1 MSYRIAIDVGG
12 TFTDVVAYDND
23 TAEVTFH
30 KVATTPDDPG
40 RGILEGFAAA
50 GVDVN
55 DITHF
60 VHGTTL
66 GLNALLTRTG
76 ARTGIVTTRGFRD
89 VYLLGRTDRRPM
101 YDLKYRKAASI
112 VQRSDTFEVPERLNH
127 RGEVL
132 VAFDESEARRV
143 AAEVGSSGVAAV
155 AVCFLHSYANP
166 AHERLMAAI
175 LAEVAP
181 HVDVTISSD
190 LSRELREYERTSTAV
205 IDAFIKPQIRSY
217 LNRLQSTLADQGFR
231 GQFLMTRSGGGAM
244 SVRSAA
250 AAPVNLVLSG
260 PAGGLL
266 GASWLAQAT
275 GERNLITIDMGGTSV
290 DVSLVIDGEPA
301 RHYAADFGGLPINV
315 ASLFINT
322 IGAGGGSLV
331 WIDEGDHLH
340 VGPESAGS
348 QPGPA
353 SYGRGGTRPT
363 FTDAAV
369 CVGYLGNDY
378 GLAGGLELDATAA
391 SRAIA
396 GVAERLRMSEEDV
409 AAGVLKITTTK
420 TMGAVRGITVERGH
434 DPADFALLAFGGG
447 GGMIA
452 AETARALGIP
462 RVIVPPGSGTYSAFG
477 MLMANVQHD
486 LAMTR
491 ISLLDDLDLAEFGQD
506 FESMRAEAA
515 QALAGDGYEPNDHVF
530 VYSADLRYLGQ
541 EHSVTISIEGDLDH
555 TGVEAMKASFT
566 VAHEQAYGHTMPD
579 PIEIVAVRLSG
590 IGVGEYPMLPQYET
604 AHNLEPEPFGHRDV
618 YIGDGVR
625 QSFALYERVA
635 LPVGA
640 IVPGPAIINESTAT
654 TVIFESDSALVGSH
668 SELIITIGL
677 ENARA

>member
-12 TFTDVVAYDND
+12 TFTDVVTFDND
-23 TAEVTFH
+23 TAEVSFH

-40 RGILEGFAAA
+40 RGILAGFAAA
-50 GVDVN
+50 GVTVD

-101 YDLKYRKAASI
+101 YDFTYRKPESL
-112 VQRSDTFEVPERLNH
+112 VQRYDIFEVPERLDH

-132 VAFDESEARRV
+132 VPFDGQEARRV
-143 AAEVGSSGVAAV
+143 AEQIGASGVASV
-155 AVCFLHSYANP
+155 AVCFLHAYANP
-166 AHERLMAAI
+166 SHERLMAAA

-205 IDAFIKPQIRSY
+205 IDAYIKPQIRSY
-217 LNRLQSTLADQGFR
+217 LDRLQRTLHDRGFR

-244 SVRSAA
+244 SVRSAV

-275 GERNLITIDMGGTSV
+275 GEQNLITIDMGGTSI
-290 DVSLVIDGEPA
+290 DVSLVIDGEPV
-301 RHYAADFGGLPINV
+301 RHYAAEFGGLPINV

-331 WIDEGDHLH
+331 WLDDGDHLH
-340 VGPESAGS
+340 VGPESAGA

-353 SYGRGGTRPT
+353 SYGRGGTLPT

-369 CVGYLGNDY
+369 RVGYLGNDY
-378 GLAGGLELDATAA
+378 GLAGGLELDTEAA
-391 SRAIA
+391 SRAIGDVA
-396 GVAERLRMSEEDV
+396 GRLGMSEEDV
-409 AAGVLKITTTK
+409 AAGVLRITATK

-452 AETARALGIP
+452 AETARELGIP
-462 RVIVPPGSGTYSAFG
+462 RVIVPPGPGTYSAFG

-491 ISLLDDLDLAEFGQD
+491 ISLLDHLDARALEADFGG
-506 FESMRAEAA
+506 MRTEAAEA
-515 QALAGDGYEPNDHVF
+515 LVRDGYEANDHVF
-530 VYSADLRYLGQ
+530 LYSADLRYLGQ
-541 EHSVTISIEGDLDH
+541 EHSVTVPIERELDES
-555 TGVEAMKASFT
+555 GIEVLKSAFT
-566 VAHEQAYGHTMPD
+566 AAHEQAYGHTMPD

-590 IGVGEYPMLPQYET
+590 IGVGEYPMLPQHET
-604 AHNLEPEPFGHRDV
+604 AECSPPEPFGRRDV
-618 YIGDGVR
+618 YVGDGRR
-625 QSFALYERVA
+625 QSFALYERDA
-635 LPVGA
+635 IPAGA
-640 IVPGPAIINESTAT
+640 EISGPAIICESTAT
-654 TVIFESDSALVGSH
+654 TVLFESDSARVGSH
-668 SELIITIGL
+668 RELIITIGQ

>member
-12 TFTDVVAYDND
+12 TFTDVVAFDND
-23 TAEVTFH
+23 TAEVSFH

-40 RGILEGFAAA
+40 RGILDGFAAA
-50 GVDVN
+50 GVSVDE
-55 DITHF
+55 ISHF

-76 ARTGIVTTRGFRD
+76 ARTGIVTTKGFRD

-101 YDLKYRKAASI
+101 YDFTYRKPESL
-112 VQRSDTFEVPERLNH
+112 VQRYDIVEVTERLNH

-132 VAFDESEARRV
+132 TPFDEAEARSM
-143 AAEVGSSGVAAV
+143 AEQIGRSGIDAV

-166 AHERLMAAI
+166 AHERLMAEV

-205 IDAFIKPQIRSY
+205 IDAYIKPQIRSY
-217 LNRLQSTLADQGFR
+217 LDRLQTTLADQGFA

-244 SVRSAA
+244 SVRSAV

-275 GERNLITIDMGGTSV
+275 GEHNLITIDMGGTSI
-290 DVSLVIDGEPA
+290 DVSLVIDGEPV
-301 RHYAADFGGLPINV
+301 RHYAAEFGGLPINV

-331 WIDEGDHLH
+331 WLDEGDHLH
-340 VGPESAGS
+340 VGPESAGA

-353 SYGRGGTRPT
+353 SYSRGGTLPT

-369 CVGYLGNDY
+369 RVGYLGNDY
-378 GLAGGLELDATAA
+378 GLAGGLELDTDAA
-391 SRAIA
+391 ARAI
-396 GVAERLRMSEEDV
+396 GDVAARLGMSEEDV
-409 AAGVLKITTTK
+409 AIGVLRITATK

-452 AETARALGIP
+452 AQTARELGIP
-462 RVIVPPGSGTYSAFG
+462 RVIVPPGPGTYSAFG

-491 ISLLDDLDLAEFGQD
+491 ITLLDSIDGSGLEHD
-506 FESMRAEAA
+506 FSSMQAEAA
-515 QALAGDGYEPNDHVF
+515 GALERDGYGANDHIF
-530 VYSADLRYLGQ
+530 LYSADLRYLGQ
-541 EHSVTISIEGDLDH
+541 EHSVTIPIEGELDAS
-555 TGVEAMKASFT
+555 GIDSLKAAFAS
-566 VAHEQAYGHTMPD
+566 AHEQAYGHTMPD
-579 PIEIVAVRLSG
+579 PIELVAIRLTG
-590 IGVGEYPMLPQYET
+590 VGVGEYPMLPQQDARDAT
-604 AHNLEPEPFGHRDV
+604 SVEPFGHRDV
-618 YIGDGVR
+618 YVGNGIH
-625 QSFALYERVA
+625 QSFALYERTT
-635 LPVGA
+635 LGVGA
-640 IVPGPAIINESTAT
+640 EVAGPAIICESTAT
-654 TVIFESDSALVGSH
+654 TVLFEADSARVGSH
-668 SELIITIGL
+668 RELIITIGM
-677 ENARA
+677 EDDRA

>member
-12 TFTDVVAYDND
+12 TFTDVVAFDND
-23 TAEVTFH
+23 TAEVSFH

-40 RGILEGFAAA
+40 RGIIDGFAAA
-50 GVDVN
+50 GVSVDQ
-55 DITHF
+55 ITHF

-101 YDLKYRKAASI
+101 YDLTYRKPASL
-112 VQRSDTFEVPERLNH
+112 VQRSDIFEVAERLNH

-132 VAFDESEARRV
+132 LAFDENEARRV
-143 AAEVGSSGVAAV
+143 AAGIGRSGVAAV

-166 AHERLMAAI
+166 AHERLMAAV

-205 IDAFIKPQIRSY
+205 IDAYIKPQIHTY
-217 LNRLQSTLADQGFR
+217 LDRLQSTLAGQGFR

-275 GERNLITIDMGGTSV
+275 GERNLITIDMGGTSI
-290 DVSLVIDGEPA
+290 DVSLVIDGEPV
-301 RHYAADFGGLPINV
+301 RHNAAEFGGLPINV

-331 WIDEGDHLH
+331 WLDEGDHLH
-340 VGPESAGS
+340 VGPESAGA

-353 SYGRGGTRPT
+353 SYGRGGTLPT

-369 CVGYLGNDY
+369 RVGYLGNDY
-378 GLAGGLELDATAA
+378 GLAGGLELDTDAA
-391 SRAIA
+391 SQAIA
-396 GVAERLRMSEEDV
+396 GVAQRLGISEEDV
-409 AAGVLKITTTK
+409 AIGVLKITTTK

-452 AETARALGIP
+452 AETARELGIP
-462 RVIVPPGSGTYSAFG
+462 RVIVPPGPGTYSAFG

-491 ISLLDDLDLAEFGQD
+491 ISLLDDLDASALSDD
-506 FESMRAEAA
+506 FDAMRSDAAEA
-515 QALAGDGYEPNDHVF
+515 LVRDGYEPNDHVF
-530 VYSADLRYLGQ
+530 LYSADLRYLGQ
-541 EHSVTISIEGDLDH
+541 EHSVTVPIERDLDE
-555 TGVEAMKASFT
+555 TGIETLKTAFT
-566 VAHEQAYGHTMPD
+566 AAHEQAYGHPMPD
-579 PIEIVAVRLSG
+579 PIEVVAVRLTG
-590 IGVGEYPMLPQYET
+590 IGVGEYPMLPQHET
-604 AHNLEPEPFGHRDV
+604 DDSIAPEPFGHRQV
-618 YIGDGVR
+618 YIGDGRR
-625 QSFALYERVA
+625 QAFALYERES
-635 LPVGA
+635 LPAGA
-640 IVPGPAIINESTAT
+640 EIAGPAIICESTAT
-654 TVIFESDSALVGSH
+654 TVIFEADSARVGSH
-668 SELIITIGL
+668 LELVITIGM
-677 ENARA
+677 ENIRA